1 MGHARCEE
9 LMGFNMG
16 LASMCM
22 EEKWRDEDGGC
33 SSYVLWRSVGVPSEM
48 EVAEF
53 VKQNKQTFRGTAYSF
68 RGDSTTQPICVFS
81 HALAVFFIL
90 I

>member
-33 SSYVLWRSVGVPSEM
+33 SSYVLWRSVGVLSEM

-53 VKQNKQTFRGTAYSF
+53 VKQTNRRFGELLTVFEVIQLHNQSVYSLM
-68 RGDSTTQPICVFS
+68 R
-81 HALAVFFIL
+81 
-90 I
+90 